1 MRGDILAAYILLYG
15 VYSFKQGGGLRVL
28 TVVSTALP
36 SWVYFNRDVTDI
48 NSPSVYVLQR
58 LACYDCELRY
68 ERLKVLGRAS
78 SLQSSNLVTWSRH

>member
-1 MRGDILAAYILLYG
+1 MGGDILAAYVCMACIHLG
-15 VYSFKQGGGLRVL
+15 RGEDFHFVL

-48 NSPSVYVLQR
+48 NSPSVYVLDH
-58 LACYDCELRY
+58 LACSDYELRY

-78 SLQSSNLVTWSRH
+78 SLQSPNLVTWSRH